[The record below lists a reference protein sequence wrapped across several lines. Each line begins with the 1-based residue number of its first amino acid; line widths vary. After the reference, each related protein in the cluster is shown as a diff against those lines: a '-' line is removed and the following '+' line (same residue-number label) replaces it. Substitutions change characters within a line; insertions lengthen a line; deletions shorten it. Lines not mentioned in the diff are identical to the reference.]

1 MFSALYT
8 IGREEDDLDND
19 SSRGHLLEREASKT
33 VDQRILSDL
42 GYFGHYLHVNV
53 GGRAGKQNILVKLYR
68 AGGTISQRYLQ
79 ETVPISSAS
88 LSEVLSKLEGQGLV
102 SRTRSDQD
110 RRQLNVTLT
119 PEGERA
125 AIECA
130 RKKEAFESRMLS
142 VLDEDEKRD
151 LAHTLDR
158 LVDHWVHIEQEETGG
173 KRCRN

>member
-1 MFSALYT
+1 MC
-8 IGREEDDLDND
+8 ND

-33 VDQRILSDL
+33 VEQRILSDF
-42 GYFGHYLHVNV
+42 GYFGHFLHVNA
-53 GGRAGKQNILVKLYR
+53 GGRAGKQHILVRLYR
-68 AGGTISQRYLQ
+68 AGGTTSQRFLQ

-88 LSEVLSKLEGQGLV
+88 LSEVLSKLEYEGLV
-102 SRTRSDQD
+102 NRTRSDQD

-125 AIECA
+125 AVECA
-130 RKKEAFESRMLS
+130 KRNEEFESRMLS